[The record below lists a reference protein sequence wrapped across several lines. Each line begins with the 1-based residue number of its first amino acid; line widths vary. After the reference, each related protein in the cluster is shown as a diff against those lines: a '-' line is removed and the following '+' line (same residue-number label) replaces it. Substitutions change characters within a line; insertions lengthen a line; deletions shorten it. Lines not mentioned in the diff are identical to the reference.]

1 MSHETAR
8 LGCPTLGRAEH
19 YSTWGAKALRK
30 SFAKMEKNTRH
41 GRPRDSGL
49 PVIVSSS
56 ILAPYV

>member
-8 LGCPTLGRAEH
+8 LVSDLGPCRTLFDL
-19 YSTWGAKALRK
+19 GAKSLRK

-49 PVIVSSS
+49 PVIVTGS